1 MSLWSDN
8 TLSCRGWRPYF
19 VCYRFYDR
27 QAKWRLWLC
36 DCRQIED
43 FNCVI
48 CRSADDYKWCDLQA
62 HRRPWLCDLQ
72 EQGALNNVIK
82 CCGSRQKPSIKC
94 CGSRQKPSIKCCGSR
109 QKPSL
114 EMLWVDTETLSIDCR
129 RVVGDLEN
137 PRVCVLWQLQAKEG
151 WFRFEIV
158 TERQSMWKRLET
170 LK

>member
-8 TLSCRGWRPYF
+8 TLSCRGWRSYF
-19 VCYRFYDR
+19 VCYRFMTGRRSEDYD
-27 QAKWRLWLC
+27 C
-36 DCRQIED
+36 VICRQIED

-94 CGSRQKPSIKCCGSR
+94 CGSRQKPS
-109 QKPSL
+109 L

-151 WFRFEIV
+151 WFRVEIV
-158 TERQSMWKRLET
+158 ARRQSMWKRLGT